1 MNANTSLSQTLAFP
15 LFLILTLTVCQPA
28 CAQRF
33 KDQSL
38 KSSIKWAKD
47 QEKKEFALQKQR
59 DGLTKAEM
67 QMRNEQKNL
76 AKQRTKHQKMSQGL
90 TKFEQNRRKAYL
102 KNAKRK

>member
-1 MNANTSLSQTLAFP
+1 MKSNYRLSKNLALPTF
-15 LFLILTLTVCQPA
+15 LFLLLVSSCPA
-28 CAQRF
+28 LAQRL

-47 QEKKEFALQKQR
+47 QEKKEFAMQKQR

>member
-1 MNANTSLSQTLAFP
+1 MKSNYQLSKSLALPTF
-15 LFLILTLTVCQPA
+15 LFLLLASSHPA
-28 CAQRF
+28 FAQRL

-47 QEKKEFALQKQR
+47 QEFAMQKQR